1 MSIHIAQFFGNLF
14 ISQGTVAVSGVPK
27 GWTKPTHYGEALTE
41 GEVVERI
48 LYSRRKRKKPRKIQV
63 AGKQEAEIREEEGR
77 QEEAKQEEA
86 KQEEGR
92 KEEGRPEENVE
103 KMKTRTYVRY
113 VEETMMMMTKRH
125 RKGGL
130 DVMKGV
136 VGNGTTISV

>member
-1 MSIHIAQFFGNLF
+1 MRG
-14 ISQGTVAVSGVPK
+14 
-27 GWTKPTHYGEALTE
+27 Y
-41 GEVVERI
+41 
-48 LYSRRKRKKPRKIQV
+48 YSRRKRNKPRKIQV

-77 QEEAKQEEA
+77 QEEAKQEEGRQEEA

-92 KEEGRPEENVE
+92 KEEGRPEENVV

-136 VGNGTTISV
+136 VGNGTTIGV

>member
-1 MSIHIAQFFGNLF
+1 MRG
-14 ISQGTVAVSGVPK
+14 
-27 GWTKPTHYGEALTE
+27 Y
-41 GEVVERI
+41 
-48 LYSRRKRKKPRKIQV
+48 YSRRKRNKPRKIQV
-63 AGKQEAEIREEEGR
+63 AGKQEAEVREEEGR
-77 QEEAKQEEA
+77 QEEA

>member
-1 MSIHIAQFFGNLF
+1 MRG
-14 ISQGTVAVSGVPK
+14 
-27 GWTKPTHYGEALTE
+27 Y
-41 GEVVERI
+41 
-48 LYSRRKRKKPRKIQV
+48 YSRRKRKKPRKIQV
-63 AGKQEAEIREEEGR
+63 AGKQEAEVREEEGR
-77 QEEAKQEEA
+77 KEEAKQEEGRKEEA
-86 KQEEGR
+86 KQEEGRKEEGRPEEGR

-136 VGNGTTISV
+136 VGNGTTIGV

>member
-1 MSIHIAQFFGNLF
+1 MRG
-14 ISQGTVAVSGVPK
+14 
-27 GWTKPTHYGEALTE
+27 YD
-41 GEVVERI
+41 
-48 LYSRRKRKKPRKIQV
+48 SRRKRKKPRKIQV
-63 AGKQEAEIREEEGR
+63 AGKQEAEVREQEGR
-77 QEEAKQEEA
+77 QEEA

-92 KEEGRPEENVE
+92 KEEGRPEENVV

-136 VGNGTTISV
+136 VGDGTTIGV